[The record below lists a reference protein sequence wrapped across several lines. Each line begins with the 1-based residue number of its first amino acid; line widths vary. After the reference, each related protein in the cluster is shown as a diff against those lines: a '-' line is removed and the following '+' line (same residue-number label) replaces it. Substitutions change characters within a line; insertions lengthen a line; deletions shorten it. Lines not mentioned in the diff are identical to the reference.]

1 MMRVLVLVTAAAG
14 VANAFSVGSRSYAG
28 RATARSVRRGPIMA
42 GQPAP
47 EQSVTTRRALF
58 LPAAGAALGW
68 GVAAHP
74 AAALVKGSAPP
85 PKKEKREK
93 RTCTTIDECEE
104 VGRQR
109 EGKWGGA
116 SRPTSVSARRPSA
129 GSLTTS
135 THFSPVDPQRRCST
149 RTT

>member
-1 MMRVLVLVTAAAG
+1 MLATVAAG
-14 VANAFSVGSRSYAG
+14 VANSFSVGSRSYAG
-28 RATARSVRRGPIMA
+28 RATATARSVRRGPVMA
-42 GQPAP
+42 GQPSG
-47 EQSVTTRRALF
+47 EGSGVTTRRALF
-58 LPAAGAALGW
+58 LPTAGAVLGW

-109 EGKWGGA
+109 EGK
-116 SRPTSVSARRPSA
+116 
-129 GSLTTS
+129 
-135 THFSPVDPQRRCST
+135 
-149 RTT
+149 